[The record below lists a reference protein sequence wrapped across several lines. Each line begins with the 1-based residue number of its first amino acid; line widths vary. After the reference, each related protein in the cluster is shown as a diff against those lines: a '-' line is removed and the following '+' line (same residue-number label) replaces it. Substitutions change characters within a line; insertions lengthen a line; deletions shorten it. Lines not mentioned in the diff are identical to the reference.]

1 MRFRLKMTVCMVW
14 LLTLAYG
21 LGGTLLITRA
31 FDNALRREQTAALE
45 SYRTTVRTVR
55 LVRTLGMR
63 RDRTAVS
70 ATLER
75 LRGTAA
81 WCALYLTQDGEQL
94 YGSGEVRAENAAFP
108 EDGETCSVQL
118 LHTQQGHYMQL
129 SGRLGELTMEMVFDV
144 SAPYVS
150 RTQQLAF
157 YRSGFLAA
165 LAAGALLAWAICYSL
180 TRPLTRG
187 TDAVRTLAE
196 GDLSVRVA
204 VESHDEVG
212 QLAADFNQ
220 MAARLEQNVTELQE
234 SVQRQ
239 ERFVGSFAHEMKTP
253 MTSIIGYADLI
264 RTQSLDEEET
274 MSAANYIFSEGKRLE
289 SLSLKLLE
297 LQVMQNQMIRRTKT
311 DVSGLIGSLLR
322 HLRPVYAD
330 AHIRLQCRCE
340 PGEAMLDADLVS
352 SLLINLLDNAG
363 KAMEQG
369 GNICVVSDWTE
380 GFCRIRV
387 MDNGCGM
394 PPEALRHITEAFY
407 RVDKSR
413 SRAQGGAGL
422 GLALCEQIVRLHGG
436 TLQFASRVGNG
447 TCVTAL
453 LRRDGT

>member
-1 MRFRLKMTVCMVW
+1 
-14 LLTLAYG
+14 
-21 LGGTLLITRA
+21 
-31 FDNALRREQTAALE
+31 
-45 SYRTTVRTVR
+45 
-55 LVRTLGMR
+55 
-63 RDRTAVS
+63 
-70 ATLER
+70 
-75 LRGTAA
+75 
-81 WCALYLTQDGEQL
+81 
-94 YGSGEVRAENAAFP
+94 
-108 EDGETCSVQL
+108 
-118 LHTQQGHYMQL
+118 
-129 SGRLGELTMEMVFDV
+129 
-144 SAPYVS
+144 
-150 RTQQLAF
+150 
-157 YRSGFLAA
+157 
-165 LAAGALLAWAICYSL
+165 
-180 TRPLTRG
+180 
-187 TDAVRTLAE
+187 
-196 GDLSVRVA
+196 
-204 VESHDEVG
+204 
-212 QLAADFNQ
+212 
-220 MAARLEQNVTELQE
+220 
-234 SVQRQ
+234 
-239 ERFVGSFAHEMKTP
+239 